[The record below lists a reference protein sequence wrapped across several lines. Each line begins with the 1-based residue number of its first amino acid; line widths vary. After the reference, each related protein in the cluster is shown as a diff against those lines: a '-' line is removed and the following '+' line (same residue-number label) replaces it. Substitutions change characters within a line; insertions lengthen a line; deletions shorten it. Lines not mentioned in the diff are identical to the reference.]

1 MTALPQPDHA
11 RMDDAASAPRLAVMA
26 VHPAGPAAT
35 PPATDLLQSVGD
47 SLRKNVVLGDD
58 VLELVLV
65 GLLARG
71 HILLEDVPGV
81 GKTLLARILASS
93 IGGVFHR
100 IQFTPDLLPADITG
114 GSVYDPRSGEFHF
127 RQGPIFANVI
137 LADEINRGTPR
148 AQAALLEAMGEGH
161 VSVDGETHALADPFF
176 VIATQNPVEQHGT
189 FPLPEAELD
198 RFSMLLRLGRPDAG
212 QTGEILRRHQ
222 HSEPPREVAAVTD
235 LTALRRLQAE
245 VVAVHVADA
254 ALDYIS
260 ALTLATRV
268 HPAVGLA
275 ASPRASVALLRA
287 SQARARLRGRGHV
300 LPDDIQRV
308 AASVLGHRLAIAVG
322 KPEDVVGEIISSTPI
337 PQLP

>member
-11 RMDDAASAPRLAVMA
+11 HPDDSAPASRLAVMA
-26 VHPAGPAAT
+26 VHPPDPAVTPAAT
-35 PPATDLLQSVGD
+35 GLLDRVGAT
-47 SLRKNVVLGDD
+47 LRSNVVLGTD
-58 VLELVLV
+58 VLELVLI

-81 GKTLLARILASS
+81 GKTLLARTLAGS

-148 AQAALLEAMGEGH
+148 AQAALLEAMGEAH
-161 VSVDGETHALADPFF
+161 VSVDGETHALANPFF

-198 RFSMLLRLGRPDAG
+198 RFSMLLRLGRPDAE

-235 LTALRRLQAE
+235 LAALSRLQAE

-254 ALDYIS
+254 ALDYI
-260 ALTLATRV
+260 AAIVLGTRN
-268 HPAVGLA
+268 HPAVGLP

-287 SQARARLRGRGHV
+287 SQARARLHDRAHV
-300 LPDDIQRV
+300 LPDDVQRV
-308 AASVLGHRLAIAVG
+308 AAAVLGHRLAIATG
-322 KPEDVVGEIISSTPI
+322 RPEDVVGEIIATTPI